1 MNSKSGK
8 NGNSDKSASGA
19 FNALKID
26 GSYMNEGPVDD
37 DDESQKMRGNDDD
50 E

>member
-8 NGNSDKSASGA
+8 NGNSDKSGSGA

-37 DDESQKMRGNDDD
+37 DESQTMRANDDD